1 MHVNP
6 HPSSTPIKG
15 SALEQLGPYRAYAA
29 FRPNPPAHHRVGA
42 MSAAKPH
49 DINSHLAALLHF
61 SRELRRQA
69 ATQNS
74 ADILPVLFP
83 LMTLLEECDMCIKT
97 LYQAGQHQ
105 EAVSAMAANN
115 LHLSLPAVWGW
126 LEAQAAMPE
135 PSSTD
140 MLRLDGHLMQA
151 NTSRRYLLVRS
162 LIASFVIF
170 EGLWK
175 AAVACREGQEDAIED
190 PGHDQATKLMDGI
203 LSLKAPIKL
212 FVATCRLKSRM
223 ARDPA
228 GTPELAAV
236 PEADPISISDD
247 WFYQVRARGGMNDPC
262 MRMQLTLLGPRF
274 TRENMPCNTPRSD
287 GTI

>member
-1 MHVNP
+1 
-6 HPSSTPIKG
+6 
-15 SALEQLGPYRAYAA
+15 
-29 FRPNPPAHHRVGA
+29 
-42 MSAAKPH
+42 MSAPKPH

-69 ATQNS
+69 ATQNA

-97 LYQAGQHQ
+97 LYQAGSHQ

-151 NTSRRYLLVRS
+151 TTSRRYLLVRS

-190 PGHDQATKLMDGI
+190 DHGHDQATKLMDGI

-212 FVATCRLKSRM
+212 FAATCRLKSRM

-228 GTPELAAV
+228 AASAHELSAV
-236 PEADPISISDD
+236 PEADPVSISDD
-247 WFYQVRARGGMNDPC
+247 WFYQVCMGEEDKPCTHGHSNSKGSGSTRG
-262 MRMQLTLLGPRF
+262 
-274 TRENMPCNTPRSD
+274 
-287 GTI
+287 